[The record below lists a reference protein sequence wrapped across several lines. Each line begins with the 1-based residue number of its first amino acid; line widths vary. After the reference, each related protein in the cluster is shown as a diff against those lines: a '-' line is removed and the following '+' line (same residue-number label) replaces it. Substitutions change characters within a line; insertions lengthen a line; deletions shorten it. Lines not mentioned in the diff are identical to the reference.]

1 MSQPAVLNQPTAQCL
16 TDRATNANL
25 PKARTFCVSIR
36 ICPHR
41 MHVHFHAIQRSD
53 RTIDDRFRQTEVDD
67 ESKEKFAEDRFNQ
80 LKNRQRSDRL
90 SSQGKMAKPAS
101 D

>member
-1 MSQPAVLNQPTAQCL
+1 MYHFQRKFAYRLKEFVRVAL
-16 TDRATNANL
+16 R
-25 PKARTFCVSIR
+25 
-36 ICPHR
+36 
-41 MHVHFHAIQRSD
+41 VHFHAIQRSD